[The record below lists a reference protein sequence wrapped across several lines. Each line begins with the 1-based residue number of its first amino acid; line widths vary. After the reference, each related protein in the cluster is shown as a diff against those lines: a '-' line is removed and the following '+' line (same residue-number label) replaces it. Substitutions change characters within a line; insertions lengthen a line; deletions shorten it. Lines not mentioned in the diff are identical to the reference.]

1 METLVVV
8 NPASAG
14 GRTGK
19 RWPALEPLFR
29 QHLGDFALVMTTAP
43 GHGAEVVRSALT
55 DRTVRVI
62 AVGGDGTNHEILNG
76 MIDPV
81 RRAPLRPDAVFGF
94 VTAGTGCDLGR
105 TLGMPR
111 APELAVAWLAQ
122 RTPQPTDLLALAMR
136 EGQERA
142 EFRVAANII
151 TLGVGG
157 MTCRLVNMRPKI
169 GSTLPFLLAGI
180 ESVLRTRPWRLTLR
194 DLRPRPGTGGIDA
207 FDPAMGEARSVDVR
221 YVVCA
226 NAQYNGGGMHIAP
239 EARIDDG
246 ELDAITLGPLA
257 DLPLLLATRRF
268 YDGSIGQHP
277 LAQTWRTR
285 GLDIAPDP
293 DGPPCYLEADGEP
306 CGPVP
311 ARIWTLPGAVLML
324 R

>member
-14 GRTGK
+14 GRTGR
-19 RWPALEPLFR
+19 RWAALEPLFR
-29 QHLGDFALVMTTAP
+29 QHLGPFTLLMTNAP
-43 GHGAEVVRSALT
+43 GHGREAVRAVLAERAVRI
-55 DRTVRVI
+55 I
-62 AVGGDGTNHEILNG
+62 AVGGDGTNHEIING
-76 MIDPV
+76 MIDPD
-81 RRAPLRPDAVFGF
+81 RRAPLRPDAEFGF

-111 APELAVAWLAQ
+111 APEDAVAWLAQ
-122 RTPQPTDLLALAMR
+122 RTPQPTDLLALALR
-136 EGQERA
+136 QGSDRA

-157 MTCRLVNMRPKI
+157 MTCRLVNQRPKF
-169 GSTLPFLLAGI
+169 GATLPFLLAGI
-180 ESVLRTRPWRLTLR
+180 ESVARTRPWRVTLR
-194 DLRPRPGTGGIDA
+194 DVVVANGAPSVPA
-207 FDPAMGEARSVDVR
+207 FDQTLGEPREASVR

-239 EARIDDG
+239 GAELDDG
-246 ELDAITLGPLA
+246 ELDAMTLGPLG
-257 DLPLLLATRRF
+257 DIPLLWATRRF
-268 YDGSIGQHP
+268 YDGSIGDHH
-277 LAQTWRTR
+277 LATRWRTL
-285 GLDIAPDP
+285 GLDVQPDP

-311 ARIWTLPGAVLML
+311 ARIWLMPAALRML

>member
-14 GRTGK
+14 GRTGA
-19 RWPALEPLFR
+19 RWSALEPVFR
-29 QHLGDFALVMTTAP
+29 QHLGPFSLVMTQAP
-43 GHGAEVVRSALT
+43 GHGAQVVRDALT
-55 DRTVRVI
+55 DRSMRII

-76 MIDPV
+76 MMDPEL
-81 RRAPLRPDAVFGF
+81 RAPLRPDAIFGF

-105 TLGMPR
+105 TLGMPG

-122 RTPQPTDLLALAMR
+122 RAPQATDLLALAM
-136 EGQERA
+136 GPVADGPQ
-142 EFRVAANII
+142 FRVAANII

-157 MTCRLVNMRPKI
+157 LTCRLVNQRPKI

-194 DLRPRPGTGGIDA
+194 DVLPGADGRVDA
-207 FDPAMGEARSVDVR
+207 FAPTLGEARNVHAR

-226 NAQYNGGGMHIAP
+226 NARYNGGGMHIAP
-239 EARIDDG
+239 DARIDDG
-246 ELDAITLGPLA
+246 ELDAMTLGAIA
-257 DLPLLLATRRF
+257 DVPLLLATRRF
-268 YDGSIGQHP
+268 YDGSIGKHR
-277 LAQTWRTR
+277 LATTWRSV
-285 GLDIAPDP
+285 GVDIAPEA

-306 CGPVP
+306 CGAVP
-311 ARIWTLPGAVLML
+311 ARIWVLPGAVRML